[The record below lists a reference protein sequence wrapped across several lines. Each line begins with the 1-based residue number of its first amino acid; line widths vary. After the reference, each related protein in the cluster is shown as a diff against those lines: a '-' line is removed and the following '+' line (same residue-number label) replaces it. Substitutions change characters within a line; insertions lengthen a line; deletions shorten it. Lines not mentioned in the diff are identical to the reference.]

1 MWIALAVAGTI
12 VALLVIAL
20 AMPFDVALTAVKVD
34 GVPLDVRTD
43 IRWLG
48 RTLVATGRR
57 ATPPPASARRPT
69 SARSPGRF
77 RLRSLVRTP
86 GFWPRVAR
94 LLSDELRLTAPR
106 RLFVRAQ
113 VGFDSPAD
121 TGALLGWMYA
131 LRGRWTSSTCS
142 VSVSPDFTRA
152 VCEGELRMLWSLR
165 PIVVVLPLMTF
176 GIWILLHARARNA

>member
-1 MWIALAVAGTI
+1 MGITLAVAGAI
-12 VALLVIAL
+12 VALLVIVL
-20 AMPFDVALTAVKVD
+20 ATPFDVTLTAVKVD

-48 RTLVATGRR
+48 RTLVAPGRR
-57 ATPPPASARRPT
+57 ATPQPASARRRT

-86 GFWPRVAR
+86 GFWPRVVR
-94 LLSDELRLTAPR
+94 LLSDELRLTVPR
-106 RLFVRAQ
+106 RLFVRAR

-142 VSVSPDFTRA
+142 VFVDPDFTRE
-152 VCEGELRMLWSLR
+152 VCEGELRVLWSLR
-165 PIVVVLPLMTF
+165 PIVIVLPLLTF
-176 GIWILLHARARNA
+176 GIWILLHARPRGV